1 MRQKRQK
8 EVNTMERY
16 EVPEMEI
23 VLFDTEDVITTSGIL
38 IEDGDED

>member
-1 MRQKRQK
+1 
-8 EVNTMERY
+8 MERY

-23 VLFDTEDVITTSGIL
+23 VRFDTEDVITTSGIL